1 MAYTTIKKPSDY
13 FNTVLYTGNGATNAI
28 TGVNFQPDLIWIK
41 DRDTAGN
48 SHIWTDS
55 VRGNTKNIYSNL
67 TNAEGTKTDRV
78 TSFDTDGFTLGADAS
93 QGANDNGSSQVAWNW
108 LANGAGVANTDGSI
122 SSTVSVNTT
131 SGFSIVKYV
140 GTGSGSNSTVGHGL
154 GVTPSIIIVKS
165 LDSVADWVVWNKD
178 LPSQTNNYLRLN
190 TNQAIGTTT
199 NYWNSSAPTNQVF
212 GVSPDGYNNN
222 KSGEDT
228 IAYCFAEKQGY
239 SKFGSYVGNGNADG
253 TFVYTGFKPAFVMI
267 KNTSAT
273 GVWRMWDN
281 KRDVDNPNTANFQ
294 ANASNAEYNDPAVA
308 IDFLS
313 NGFKPRSTDS
323 SYNGSGATYIYMAFA
338 EAPLV
343 GSNNV
348 PCTAR

>member
-1 MAYTTIKKPSDY
+1 MAYTTINKSTDY
-13 FNTVLYTGNGATNAI
+13 FNTVLYTGDGASTHQITGVGFQPDWNWHKIRNDTDWHMVNDAVRGANYAIYPNATNAQGNVP
-28 TGVNFQPDLIWIK
+28 TGLK
-41 DRDTAGN
+41 
-48 SHIWTDS
+48 
-55 VRGNTKNIYSNL
+55 
-67 TNAEGTKTDRV
+67 
-78 TSFDTDGFTLGADAS
+78 SFDSDGFTVGSL
-93 QGANDNGSSQVAWNW
+93 NDSNQNNGTFVSWNW
-108 LANGAGVANTDGSI
+108 KANGAGSANTDGSI

-165 LDSVADWVVWNKD
+165 LDSVTDWVVWNKD